1 MKMLTKFESKSS
13 RAKGIAFHPSRPL
26 ALVTLFSSTIQLW
39 DYRMGTLLHKFED
52 HEGPVRGVD
61 FHPTQPLFVSAGD
74 DSIIRV
80 WSLDTKQCLYS
91 LSGHLD
97 YIRTVYFHTEL
108 PWIISASDDQTI
120 RIWNWQ
126 NRKEIACLT
135 GHNHFVMSA
144 QFHPGGEDLVVSSSL
159 DETVR
164 VWDISGLRKKHS
176 APMHSHSMEQ
186 LAQNSNSILDGSGFG
201 DCVVKFILEG
211 HTRGVNWASFHPK
224 LPLIVS
230 GGDDHQVKLW
240 RMSSTRAWEVDTC
253 RGHTNNIN
261 AVLFHPFED
270 LIISVSEDKTIRCWD
285 LNKRTPV
292 KQFKRENDRF
302 WMIAAHPHI
311 NLFGAVHDSGCMVFK
326 LDRERPPFAVNNQQK
341 QLIYVDKEKNVKTFD
356 YRTKRASLPFISLKT
371 IGETWN
377 NFRSISYNPANHSLL
392 VNTGSHNKFALVGL
406 PKEAAGAVEP
416 SNVIND
422 TGLFATF
429 VTRNRFAIYD
439 KASESIEIRDLSN
452 KKTRSIKMDS
462 SKSGSINDIINL
474 GPGLILILKN
484 KFVTLYDIQQDVQ
497 VAELK
502 VSNVKYV
509 TVSQDGQYFALLS
522 KHGITLV
529 TASKLELINSI
540 HETIRIKSAVFDEN
554 NVLIFSTLNHIKYC
568 LLNGE
573 TGIIKTLENTI
584 YLTRIEKAT
593 LYALNRS
600 GQVEVITIDPTEYRF
615 KKALVNQNFNEVLR
629 IIKTSN
635 LVGQNIIG
643 YLQKSGYPEVA
654 LQFVTD
660 PEIRFELALEDSNLQ
675 VALEEV
681 LKLNDMKLWERLG
694 QAAIKQGNI
703 KVYEQALQKLQEFDK
718 LSFLYLSTGN
728 TAKLG
733 MMSKIGERRNDLGS
747 ILLNS
752 FYLNDVEKRSQIF
765 AEQGSLPLS
774 FALAHSNNFETGD
787 ILEAAGVEESEVV
800 LPDGV
805 SMESFVPQ
813 AAVKE
818 PVAEWPLK
826 EAELSYFEKAILG
839 TLEELDINDENEES
853 ELIESSNDLIEDDE
867 DEQDLMD
874 EDLDD
879 DDSFV
884 DAAADGEGWGDEDL
898 IVSDVDDIVASDEDE
913 GEDEAIAG
921 VEEATSAKNVTET
934 SKWVSNSKLPA
945 VLVAAGAFEAASQA
959 LNKQLGIVNFEPLK
973 DSFLNIYESSKLY
986 LPSNEIGLPHIKSYV
1001 RADNDE
1007 EKELPFIP
1015 GVDTINKKISLG
1027 FKYFKSN
1034 NLEEAIKTFQDVIK
1048 TVILVTVDNE
1058 EDLEKAEEALRL
1070 SANYVLGLN
1079 IELERR
1085 KIATQDIKRNLELAS
1100 YFTTIDLLPQHKI
1113 NSIQVAMV
1121 QSFKNKNFLQASIF
1135 ASQLIELCEMT
1146 GNTAKIEQAE
1156 KIKAKSDSIAHDS
1169 INVEFD
1175 QYSNFDIC
1183 PYELTPIYSSDAF
1196 ALCPLTGFKYHKS
1209 TEGKLDCI
1217 VSLAKIGGKGSGL
1230 RIML

>member
-80 WSLDTKQCLYS
+80 WSLDTKQCLYT

-176 APMHSHSMEQ
+176 APQHLQSMEQ
-186 LAQNSNSILDGSGFG
+186 MSQYNNSVLDGTGFG

-270 LIISVSEDKTIRCWD
+270 LIISISEDKTIRCWD

-311 NLFGAVHDSGCMVFK
+311 NLFGAVHDNGCMVFK

-356 YRTKRASLPFISLKT
+356 YKSKRASLPYISLKT

-377 NFRSISYNPANHSLL
+377 NFKSISFNPANNSVL
-392 VNTGSHNKFALVGL
+392 VNTGYHNKFALVGL
-406 PKEAAGAVEP
+406 PKEAAGAIEP
-416 SNVIND
+416 SNIIND
-422 TGLFATF
+422 TGMFATF
-429 VTRNRFAIYD
+429 VTRNRFVIYD
-439 KASESIEIRDLSN
+439 KAVESIEIRDLTN
-452 KKTRSIKMDS
+452 KKTRSIKVDIT
-462 SKSGSINDIINL
+462 KSGAVNDIISL

-484 KFVTLYDIQQDVQ
+484 KYVTLYDIQQDIQ

-509 TVSQDGQYFALLS
+509 TVSLDGQYMALLS

-529 TASKLELINSI
+529 TSKLELINNI

-554 NVLIFSTLNHIKYC
+554 NVLIFSTLNHIKYS

-584 YLTRIEKAT
+584 YLTRIEKST
-593 LYALNRS
+593 LYALNRL
-600 GQVEVITIDPTEYRF
+600 GQVEVITIDATEYRF
-615 KKALVNQNFNEVLR
+615 KKALINKNFNEVLR
-629 IIKTSN
+629 IIKNSN

-660 PEIRFELALEDSNLQ
+660 PEIRFELALEDNNLV

-681 LKLNDMKLWERLG
+681 VKLNDKNLWERLG
-694 QAAIKQGNI
+694 EAAIKQGNV
-703 KVYEQALQKLQEFDK
+703 KVYEQALQQLQEFDK

-728 TAKLG
+728 TKKLG

-752 FYLNDVEKRSQIF
+752 FYLDDVEKRSQIF

-774 FALAHSNNFETGD
+774 YALAHSNNFETGD
-787 ILEAAGVEESEVV
+787 ILEAAGIDENEIV

-805 SMESFVPQ
+805 SLKSFVPKV
-813 AAVKE
+813 AVNE
-818 PVAEWPLK
+818 PVSQWPLK
-826 EAELSYFEKAILG
+826 EVELSYFEKAILG
-839 TLEELDINDENEES
+839 TLEELDIDDQEEEIKDAEIAS
-853 ELIESSNDLIEDDE
+853 EIDSI
-867 DEQDLMD
+867 D
-874 EDLDD
+874 EDLNNDSFADGND

-884 DAAADGEGWGDEDL
+884 DAGEDEEGWGDEDL
-898 IVSDVDDIVASDEDE
+898 VVSDVDAISDN
-913 GEDEAIAG
+913 
-921 VEEATSAKNVTET
+921 VEETSGAEEEVLAVDINET

-945 VLVAAGAFEAASQA
+945 ILVASGAFEAGAQA
-959 LNKQLGIVNFEPLK
+959 LNKQVGIVNFEPLK
-973 DSFLNIYESSKLY
+973 EPFLSIYESSKLY
-986 LPSNEIGLPHIKSYV
+986 LPSQEIGLPSVKSYI

-1007 EKELPFIP
+1007 GKELPFIP
-1015 GVDTINKKISLG
+1015 GVENINKKISLG
-1027 FKYFKSN
+1027 FKHFKTN
-1034 NLEEAIKTFQDVIK
+1034 NLEDAIKTFQNVIK
-1048 TVILVTVDNE
+1048 TVILITVDNE

-1135 ASQLIELCEMT
+1135 ASQLIELCEVT

-1156 KIKAKSDSIAHDS
+1156 KIKVKSDSIAHDS

-1175 QYSNFDIC
+1175 QYSTFDIC
-1183 PYELTPIYSSDAF
+1183 PAEFTPIYSNDSYS
-1196 ALCPLTGFKYHKS
+1196 LCPLTGFKYHS
-1209 TEGKLDCI
+1209 TYEGKLDSI
-1217 VSLAKIGGKGSGL
+1217 VSLAKVGGKGSGL

>member
-1 MKMLTKFESKSS
+1 MLTKFESKST
-13 RAKGIAFHPSRPL
+13 RAKGMAFHPSRPL

-52 HEGPVRGVD
+52 HEGPVRAVD

-74 DSIIRV
+74 DSVIRV
-80 WSLDTKQCLYS
+80 WSLDTKQCLYT
-91 LSGHLD
+91 LSGHID

-176 APMHSHSMEQ
+176 APAMNGMDQ
-186 LAQNSNSILDGSGFG
+186 MQNGGSLLDSNGFG

-261 AVLFHPFED
+261 AVLFHPYED

-302 WMIAAHPHI
+302 WMIVAHPHI
-311 NLFGAVHDSGCMVFK
+311 NLFGAVHDNGCMVFK
-326 LDRERPPFAVNNQQK
+326 LDRERPPFAINSQQK
-341 QLIYVDKEKNVKTFD
+341 QLVYVDKEKNVKMFD
-356 YRTKRASLPFISLKT
+356 YKTKRASPPYVSLKN

-377 NFRSISYNPANHSLL
+377 SFKSISYNPANSSVL
-392 VNTGSHNKFALVGL
+392 VNTGSHNKFALVTL
-406 PKEAAGAVEP
+406 PKEASGAVEP
-416 SNVIND
+416 TNVIND
-422 TGLFATF
+422 TGLYATF
-429 VTRNRFAIYD
+429 VTRNRFAVYD
-439 KASESIEIRDLSN
+439 KASETIEIRDLSN
-452 KKTRSIKMDS
+452 KKTRGIKIDTS
-462 SKSGSINDIINL
+462 VSGQVNDIINL

-484 KFVTLYDIQQDVQ
+484 KFVTLYDIQQDIK

-509 TVSQDGQYFALLS
+509 TVSQDGQYLALLS
-522 KHGITLV
+522 KHGITLA
-529 TASKLELINSI
+529 TASNLELINSI

-554 NVLIFSTLNHIKYC
+554 NVLIFSTLNHIKYS

-584 YLTRIEKAT
+584 YLTKIEKGT
-593 LYALNRS
+593 LYSLNRL
-600 GQVEVITIDPTEYRF
+600 GQVEVITIDPTEYKF
-615 KKALVNQNFNEVLR
+615 KKALVNKNFNEVLR

-660 PEIRFELALEDSNLQ
+660 PEIRFELALEDNNLE

-681 LKLNDMKLWERLG
+681 LKINDKKLWSRLG
-694 QAAIKQGNI
+694 QAAIKQGNVKI
-703 KVYEQALQKLQEFDK
+703 YEQALQKLQEFDK
-718 LSFLYLSTGN
+718 LSFLYLSTGSV
-728 TAKLG
+728 TKLG
-733 MMSKIGERRNDLGS
+733 MMGKIGEKRNDLGS
-747 ILLNS
+747 ILLNT
-752 FYLNDVEKRSQIF
+752 FYSNDVEKRSQIF
-765 AEQGSLPLS
+765 AEQGSLPLAY
-774 FALAHSNNFETGD
+774 ALAHSNNFETGD
-787 ILEAAGVEESEVV
+787 ILEAAEVEESEIV
-800 LPDGV
+800 LPDGI
-805 SMESFVPQ
+805 SLTSF
-813 AAVKE
+813 VKE
-818 PVAEWPLK
+818 PVHKEPVSEWPLK
-826 EAELSYFEKAILG
+826 ETELSYFEKAILG
-839 TLEELDINDENEES
+839 TLEELDIDEDTEQANALEE
-853 ELIESSNDLIEDDE
+853 ELVDDE
-867 DEQDLMD
+867 DLNLDD
-874 EDLDD
+874 SVEDLLDD
-879 DDSFV
+879 ELEL
-884 DAAADGEGWGDEDL
+884 DADEGWGDEDL
-898 IVSDVDDIVASDEDE
+898 VVSDVEELDDGIADEENDEEVSASTTND
-913 GEDEAIAG
+913 I
-921 VEEATSAKNVTET
+921 SET

-945 VLVAAGAFEAASQA
+945 VLVASGAFEAAAQA
-959 LNKQLGIVNFEPLK
+959 LNKQLGIVNFEPLRE
-973 DSFLNIYESSKLY
+973 SFINIYESSKLY
-986 LPSNEIGLPHIKSYV
+986 LPSNESGLSYVKSYV
-1001 RADNDE
+1001 RSDNRED
-1007 EKELPFIP
+1007 KELPFIS
-1015 GVDTINKKISLG
+1015 GIDSINKKISLG
-1027 FKYFKSN
+1027 FKFFKSN

-1048 TVILVTVDNE
+1048 TVILITVDNE
-1058 EDLEKAEEALRL
+1058 EDLEKADEALRL
-1070 SANYVLGLN
+1070 SANYVLGLR

-1085 KIATQDIKRNLELAS
+1085 KIATQDIKKNLELAS

-1121 QSFKNKNFLQASIF
+1121 QSFKNKNFVQASIF
-1135 ASQLIELCEMT
+1135 ATQLIELCEIT

-1156 KIKAKSDSIAHDS
+1156 KIKVKSDSIAHDS

-1183 PYELTPIYSSDAF
+1183 PYELTPIYSNDAF
-1196 ALCPLTGFKYHKS
+1196 VVCPLTGFKYHKS
-1209 TEGKLDCI
+1209 SEGKLDCT
-1217 VSLAKIGGKGSGL
+1217 VSLSKIGGKGSGL
-1230 RIML
+1230 RILI

>member
-80 WSLDTKQCLYS
+80 WSLDSKQCLYT

-97 YIRTVYFHTEL
+97 YIRTVYFHSEL

-144 QFHPGGEDLVVSSSL
+144 QFHPSGEDLVVSASL

-176 APMHSHSMEQ
+176 APVGSHSMEQ
-186 LAQNSNSILDGSGFG
+186 LGQNGNSILDNSGFG

-302 WMIAAHPHI
+302 WMIAAHPKV
-311 NLFGAVHDSGCMVFK
+311 NLFGAVHDSGCMIFK
-326 LDRERPPFAVNNQQK
+326 LDRERPPFSVNSQQK
-341 QLIYVDKEKNVKTFD
+341 QLVYVDKEKNVKIFD
-356 YRTKRASLPFISLKT
+356 YKTKRASLPFISLKT

-377 NFRSISYNPANHSLL
+377 NFRSVSYNPANHSLL

-406 PKEAAGAVEP
+406 PKESAGAVEP

-422 TGLFATF
+422 TGLYATF
-429 VTRNRFAIYD
+429 VTRNRFAVYD
-439 KASESIEIRDLSN
+439 KTNECIEIRDLSN
-452 KKTRSIKMDS
+452 KKTRSIKMDIA
-462 SKSGSINDIINL
+462 KFGSINDIISI

-502 VSNVKYV
+502 VASVKYV
-509 TVSQDGQYFALLS
+509 TLSQDGQYLALLS
-522 KHGITLV
+522 KHGITL
-529 TASKLELINSI
+529 ASSSKLELINSI

-554 NVLIFSTLNHIKYC
+554 NVLIFSTLNHIKYS

-584 YLTRIEKAT
+584 YLTRIEKST
-593 LYALNRS
+593 LYALNRL
-600 GQVEVITIDPTEYRF
+600 GQVEIITIDPTEYRF
-615 KKALVNQNFNEVLR
+615 KKALVNKNFNEVLK
-629 IIKTSN
+629 IIKSSN

-643 YLQKSGYPEVA
+643 YLQKAGYPEVA

-660 PEIRFELALEDSNLQ
+660 PEIRFELALEDNNLE
-675 VALEEV
+675 VAQEEV
-681 LKLNDMKLWERLG
+681 MKLNDLKMWERLG
-694 QAAIKQGNI
+694 KAAIKQGNV
-703 KVYEQALQKLQEFDK
+703 KVYEQALQKLEKFDQ

-728 TAKLG
+728 TNKLG

-747 ILLNS
+747 ILLNT

-787 ILEAAGVEESEVV
+787 ILEAAGIEESEII

-805 SMESFVPQ
+805 SMESFIPEV
-813 AAVKE
+813 AIEK
-818 PVAEWPLK
+818 PVYQWPLK

-839 TLEELDINDENEES
+839 TLEELYIDDDKEEEEKS
-853 ELIESSNDLIEDDE
+853 EQGNDLEMKYDDIVV
-867 DEQDLMD
+867 QDGD
-874 EDLDD
+874 NHIS
-879 DDSFV
+879 DDSFMDV
-884 DAAADGEGWGDEDL
+884 AGDDEGWGDEDL
-898 IVSDVDDIVASDEDE
+898 VVSDVTDIEDE
-913 GEDEAIAG
+913 EEEDLLGAEEEPAAAG
-921 VEEATSAKNVTET
+921 INET

-959 LNKQLGIVNFEPLK
+959 LNKQLGIVNFEPLREL
-973 DSFLNIYESSKLY
+973 FLNVYESSKLY
-986 LPSNEIGLPHIKSYV
+986 LPNSEIGLPGLKSYV
-1001 RADNDE
+1001 RADNE
-1007 EKELPFIP
+1007 KGKELPFIP
-1015 GVDTINKKISLG
+1015 GIDNINKKISLG

-1048 TVILVTVDNE
+1048 TVILITVDNE

-1085 KIATQDIKRNLELAS
+1085 KISTQDIKRNLELAS

-1121 QSFKNKNFLQASIF
+1121 QSFKNKNFLQASVF

-1146 GNTAKIEQAE
+1146 GNTVKIEQAE
-1156 KIKAKSDSIAHDS
+1156 KIKIKSDSIAHDS

-1175 QYSNFDIC
+1175 QYSSFDIC
-1183 PYELTPIYSSDAF
+1183 PFELTPIYANDAF

-1209 TEGKLDCI
+1209 SEGKLDCT

-1230 RIML
+1230 RIMI